1 MLTYHSRGIY
11 DRLTIPAMSNLETN
25 EFLIGVTNKSMG
37 KEIHESGITQKQLY
51 HQKVHLN
58 VGDDFQNC
66 SCGALHVA
74 YWQFNG
80 LNIFSYF
87 DW

>member
-1 MLTYHSRGIY
+1 
-11 DRLTIPAMSNLETN
+11 
-25 EFLIGVTNKSMG
+25 
-37 KEIHESGITQKQLY
+37 
-51 HQKVHLN
+51 

-80 LNIFSYF
+80 LNIFFLFWLVRVSIL
-87 DW
+87 DNSSLSCTLLGRSPQ